1 MDYWKEAEK
10 IYTDLERKGY
20 RMEFFS
26 DNGEHYYSN
35 IDFIE
40 KGASPDKTVLSLYFH
55 FPIEQLL
62 QYTDE
67 PWGLE
72 DNFICS
78 EFIVFDKIKGKQL
91 QEYFIKE
98 FNYSCSKLDRIL
110 DRIYRCENPLK
121 MFYFYVTVAEKYYSS
136 VISKVKNSIGKEG

>member
-10 IYTDLERKGY
+10 VYTDLEHKGY

-26 DNGEHYYSN
+26 DNGEHYCSN

-40 KGASPDKTVLSLYFH
+40 KGASPEKTVLSLYFH

-67 PWGLE
+67 PWELE

-78 EFIVFDKIKGKQL
+78 EFIVFDKIKGGQFR
-91 QEYFIKE
+91 EYLIKE
-98 FNYSCSKLDRIL
+98 FNYSYSKLDRIL
-110 DRIYRCENPLK
+110 DRTYRCENPLK

-136 VISKVKNSIGKEG
+136 IFSKVKNSIGKEG